1 MLKTFADEN
10 RRLVFSFS
18 VFVLFCNY
26 ITYTY
31 ILQLARATA
40 LKRIYLLYYL
50 GFSCF
55 KRCVCVLCVD
65 EI

>member
-10 RRLVFSFS
+10 RRWFFFFS
-18 VFVLFCNY
+18 VLFCNY

>member
-10 RRLVFSFS
+10 RRCFFLFS
-18 VFVLFCNY
+18 VLFCNY